1 MKKLSQKMVSER
13 KRLKNEIDEKL
24 LQIADGGG
32 SDSRNEYYKAKANLF
47 YWVTEKNREG
57 YDV

>member
-1 MKKLSQKMVSER
+1 MVSER